1 MYEKFQLL
9 LDKTNKTPY
18 QAIVA
23 VFTFIKDNIL
33 TPFSDFLEKVFRVN
47 FEKTFG
53 LVGMYMESWGK
64 TLKDIVNS
72 VKQVFQGIID
82 FVTGVFSSNWS
93 QAWNGVKEIFSGV
106 WGAFAGI
113 VKSPIN
119 AREALGR
126 VSIHRLTDGF
136 HI

>member
-1 MYEKFQLL
+1 MLNFRACLL
-9 LDKTNKTPY
+9 YTSFTDDTTLVTEGLKAIAEGLKE
-18 QAIVA
+18 AIVA

-93 QAWNGVKEIFSGV
+93 QAWNLSLIHIWRIQTWQIQEFS
-106 WGAFAGI
+106 
-113 VKSPIN
+113 
-119 AREALGR
+119 
-126 VSIHRLTDGF
+126 H
-136 HI
+136 